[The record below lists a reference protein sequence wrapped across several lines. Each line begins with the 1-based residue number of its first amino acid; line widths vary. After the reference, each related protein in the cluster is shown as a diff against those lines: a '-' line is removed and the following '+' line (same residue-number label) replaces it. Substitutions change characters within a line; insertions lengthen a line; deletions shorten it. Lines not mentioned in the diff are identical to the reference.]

1 MQSLGNDDAESSKRR
16 CRVSETTIDDDED
29 DDDDAESRKQLH
41 LSLAPRAM
49 QSLGND
55 AVSRKRRC
63 RV

>member
-41 LSLAPRAM
+41 LSSGASRHAE
-49 QSLGND
+49 
-55 AVSRKRRC
+55 SRKRRS
-63 RV
+63 V